1 MGNSEVKDKKISV
14 FEIIT
19 DRNVKGFERK
29 VKKPVTKPERI
40 WAYVRELTEKE
51 KFAGKAA
58 GVEQSALF
66 KINYHA
72 AIKAGQYIEMRCAYF
87 RIVSVDKFEY
97 YNRDL
102 TIRAAECAMPEEL
115 NDKYSN

>member
-1 MGNSEVKDKKISV
+1 MASSEVKDKRICI
-14 FEIIT
+14 FEIAT
-19 DRNVKGFERK
+19 GRTARGFERR
-29 VKKPVTKPERI
+29 VKKPVTKTERV
-40 WAYVRELTEKE
+40 WAYVRDLTEKE
-51 KFAGKAA
+51 KYAAKAA
-58 GVEQSALF
+58 GTEQTALF
-66 KINYHA
+66 KIA
-72 AIKAGQYIEMRCAYF
+72 FQSGVKAGQYIEMRCAYF

>member
-1 MGNSEVKDKKISV
+1 MGNSEVKDKKIFI

-19 DRNVKGFERK
+19 DRNIRGFERK
-29 VKKPVTKPERI
+29 IKKPVTKPERI

-72 AIKAGQYIEMRCAYF
+72 AIKAGQYIELKGAYY
-87 RIVSVDKFEY
+87 RIVSIDKFELY
-97 YNRDL
+97 KRDL
-102 TIRAAECAMPEEL
+102 TIRALECNLPEVKD
-115 NDKYSN
+115 DKQ